1 MSPEPGP
8 VQTAMDTSVAKAVL
22 RDFLSSLVQPCV
34 PPSAAK
40 AAKVQRTL
48 AEAWQGAATSDVLVR
63 SRGDDL
69 CRYQEERRCACAMRK
84 GSREGCSFAID
95 RRFETQLA
103 AFSPAARRFYV
114 AQGMDTLLD
123 HLRDVLQIPA
133 AARLRKRSDQTVA
146 VYGWSLHTSI
156 HRRHLRPSVRVQG
169 KQPNRWA
176 MEEITTE
183 RQSEG

>member
-95 RRFETQLA
+95 CRFEKELA
-103 AFSPAARRFYV
+103 QFSPAAVRHYV
-114 AQGMDTLLD
+114 SRGLDAMLLD
-123 HLRDVLQIPA
+123 LKEVLRIPKSAKLQ
-133 AARLRKRSDQTVA
+133 KRSEKV
-146 VYGWSLHTSI
+146 VLYGW
-156 HRRHLRPSVRVQG
+156 RRL
-169 KQPNRWA
+169 
-176 MEEITTE
+176 E
-183 RQSEG
+183 

>member
-1 MSPEPGP
+1 M
-8 VQTAMDTSVAKAVL
+8 QTAMDTSVAKAVL

-48 AEAWQGAATSDVLVR
+48 AEVWKGAATSDVLVR

-146 VYGWSLHTSI
+146 VYGWALDTS
-156 HRRHLRPSVRVQG
+156 PSVRPLPRPSSHPGREHKQATQLLGQG
-169 KQPNRWA
+169 
-176 MEEITTE
+176 M
-183 RQSEG
+183 